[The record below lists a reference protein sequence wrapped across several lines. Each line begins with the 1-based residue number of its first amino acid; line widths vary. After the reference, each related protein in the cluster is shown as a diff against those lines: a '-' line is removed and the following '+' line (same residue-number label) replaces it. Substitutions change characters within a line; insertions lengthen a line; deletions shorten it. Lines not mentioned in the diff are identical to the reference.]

1 MDVTINSVVISV
13 QTRLPKDVC
22 DAIVNQYGSRE
33 TQEAH
38 VRNLEDQQF
47 KYETDDIQRKTDIHW
62 IPETEWIAGMVSYYV
77 NHLNDQHF
85 RYDISGIS
93 GGHFQY
99 SVYTEGGHYDWHN
112 DESRNL
118 YYVTQKKETVR
129 KLSFSLQLS
138 DSDDYDG
145 GDLMFRVGESEENTK
160 QSRERGTLVVFDSRQ
175 SHKVSPVTRGVRHA
189 LVGWFTG
196 PVWR

>member
-1 MDVTINSVVISV
+1 MDVTINSVILSV

-22 DAIVNQYGSRE
+22 DAIVNQYGSIE
-33 TQEAH
+33 TKEAQ
-38 VRNLEDQQF
+38 VRNLENHQF
-47 KYETDDIQRKTDIHW
+47 KYETDDVRRKTDIHW
-62 IPETEWIAGMVSYYV
+62 IPETDWIVGMVSYYV
-77 NHLNDQHF
+77 NHLNDEHF

-93 GGHFQY
+93 GGYFQY
-99 SVYTEGGHYDWHN
+99 SVYKDGGHYDWHN

-145 GDLMFRVGESEENTK
+145 GDLMFRVNDSKENTK

-175 SHKVSPVTRGVRHA
+175 FHKVSPVTRGVRHS